1 MNKLYKIICFFAVVL
16 LLIVLTS
23 KINIFNLISSNDT
36 GLAKKILIEENIFS
50 KKLFYEG
57 ELDGIT
63 NIFLKDID
71 NEIGLDL
78 AIFGSKEM
86 HIVNLDSGVKKSELK
101 LQWPTKISRPELIY
115 KKPGSYIIMSR
126 GPVSDVGLI
135 DKNGI
140 PIWNYKPGINV
151 HSMSTADLNNDGEP
165 EYYAATGKGLHQ
177 LNSKGILTWKSDR
190 LVYDVEI
197 FNDNAE
203 NLQLVA
209 TINLSGEMQFRD
221 YYGKRIRKIQFDN
234 QIFNSGFFEF
244 ISWTDQ
250 NQILSNSGNSF
261 FIFDHQGKLILKHS
275 LENDIFDIRGCAVR
289 FDHNEGPFLAIV
301 AKFSSST
308 KRSMLCVF
316 NSNGILVYKELIGKS
331 ICLLPIPLQ
340 TSENEGLLVGEFP
353 NKVYEYSKL

>member
-101 LQWPTKISRPELIY
+101 LQWPMKISRPELIY

-140 PIWNYKPGINV
+140 PI
-151 HSMSTADLNNDGEP
+151 L
-165 EYYAATGKGLHQ
+165 
-177 LNSKGILTWKSDR
+177 
-190 LVYDVEI
+190 
-197 FNDNAE
+197 
-203 NLQLVA
+203 
-209 TINLSGEMQFRD
+209 
-221 YYGKRIRKIQFDN
+221 
-234 QIFNSGFFEF
+234 
-244 ISWTDQ
+244 
-250 NQILSNSGNSF
+250 
-261 FIFDHQGKLILKHS
+261 
-275 LENDIFDIRGCAVR
+275 
-289 FDHNEGPFLAIV
+289 
-301 AKFSSST
+301 
-308 KRSMLCVF
+308 
-316 NSNGILVYKELIGKS
+316 
-331 ICLLPIPLQ
+331 
-340 TSENEGLLVGEFP
+340 
-353 NKVYEYSKL
+353 